1 MERPER
7 WEGRKARRKV
17 LVIWEAVQAGE
28 VWQDDEIPKKER
40 RGHHQVDSP
49 EEEGEEDLKS
59 EGEQVVVLV
68 FRGGIKVVHRCE
80 QSEEGQDGRGPDVGE
95 GEDVVLES
103 SCLVL
108 DQIDTDGDDGAEEG
122 KAELTCS

>member
-1 MERPER
+1 MNRPVR
-7 WEGRKARRKV
+7 WEAGETPGKV
-17 LVIWEAVQAGE
+17 LVVWEAVRAAQ
-28 VWQDDEIPKKER
+28 VWQDDEVPEEEG
-40 RGHHQVDSP
+40 RGRHQVDSP

-68 FRGGIKVVHRCE
+68 FGGGIKVEHRCE